1 MKFDTIVRRI
11 RAFPLPQRT
20 KKGYERGVEVAREGR
35 GESGRVDPSIF
46 LSL

>member
-20 KKGYERGVEVAREGR
+20 KKGYERGVEVAREGKGR
-35 GESGRVDPSIF
+35 GRVDPSIF